1 MLFAGGK
8 AARLWRLL
16 LALFMTAASETL
28 VFNAEP
34 WSLTVGGIFV
44 LLVLVLAGMACSR
57 NGWRRATVLL
67 EGLRVV
73 IAVSLAVTLL
83 QPEWQRI
90 YQPEAKPVLA
100 LLYDVSRSMETAD
113 VQEAASGQM
122 ISRAAAAAP
131 LLDEAVWV
139 AVAERFE
146 IIKQPFSSLEEP
158 AEEAT
163 DLDAALNGVA
173 ENQPQLAAVV
183 LLSDGD
189 RNSGPPPG
197 GAATRLRMRNIPVIA
212 VPIGS
217 ETRQPDVELVGFD
230 VPTFAI
236 AGKPLRIPFTLES
249 SLPRDEVV
257 LLEMTVAETSEVITQ
272 EVLLPAMA
280 RLQEALVWRPK
291 EAGTVRLK
299 LKVPATGGEKNLE
312 NNEIEAPLEIRK
324 EQLRVLIVESFPR
337 WEYRYLRNA
346 LERDPG
352 VEVNTL
358 LFHPDLGQM
367 GAGRGYLPAFPTE
380 ETLTGY
386 DVVFLGDVGV
396 APDQLSVEQ
405 CVTLHKLVRDQATGL
420 VFLPGL
426 RGGQASLWQTPLEEL
441 LPVIWDEVQPRGYG
455 SEVPGR
461 FVLTES
467 GTRSLLTKLE
477 DEEDSSARVWSTLPG
492 FQWYAPALRAKA
504 GSEILATHGT
514 ETNRFGRVPL
524 IVTKTF
530 GAGKILF
537 MGADGAWRWRR
548 GVEDRYHYRFWGQ
561 VVRWMA
567 YQRNM
572 ARGEKL
578 RLFYAPDRPRTGGSI
593 SLNANVM
600 AMTGEPLREGVVVAQ
615 IAAPSGKT
623 TSLRLTPGGEEAW
636 GLFSGSFTATEP
648 GEHQVRLSSAD
659 AGEALDTTISVQGT
673 SKEKRGQPI
682 RLDIL
687 AEIAQLTR
695 GEVVTSLAPESVLA
709 AIQKIPEASP
719 AEQRVLLWAHPGWA
733 GFLILLLSIF
743 WVGRKAAGTF

>member
-1 MLFAGGK
+1 
-8 AARLWRLL
+8 
-16 LALFMTAASETL
+16 MTAASESL

-34 WSLTVGGIFV
+34 WSLAVGAIFV
-44 LLVLVLAGMACSR
+44 LLVVLLAGLACSR
-57 NGWRRATVLL
+57 NDWRRATVLL
-67 EGLRVV
+67 ESLRVL
-73 IAVSLAVTLL
+73 IAIGLAVTLL
-83 QPEWQRI
+83 QPEWLRI
-90 YQPEAKPVLA
+90 YQPETKPVLA
-100 LLYDVSRSMETAD
+100 LLHDVSLSMETQD
-113 VQEAASGQM
+113 VEKEAGAGF
-122 ISRAAAAAP
+122 ISRAAAVQP
-131 LLDEAVWV
+131 LLADAVW
-139 AVAERFE
+139 ATVAERFE
-146 IIKQPFSSLEEP
+146 IIKQPFSSQEEP

-163 DLDAALNGVA
+163 DLDAALSAVA
-173 ENQPQLAAVV
+173 ENQTQLAAIV

-217 ETRQPDVELVGFD
+217 ETRQPDVEVVGFD

-236 AGKPLRIPFTLES
+236 AGKPLRIPFTLEN

-257 LLEMTVAETSEVITQ
+257 LLEMKVSSTGEVVTQ
-272 EVLLPAMA
+272 EVLLPAMS
-280 RLQEALVWRPK
+280 RLQEALVWQPK
-291 EAGTVRLK
+291 DPGTVRLK

-312 NNEIEAPLEIRK
+312 NNEIEAPLDIRK

-352 VEVNTL
+352 VEVSTL
-358 LFHPDLGQM
+358 LFHPGLGQM
-367 GAGRGYLPAFPTE
+367 GAGRGYLPAFPSE
-380 ETLTGY
+380 ETLASF

-396 APDQLSVEQ
+396 APEQLTVEQ

-426 RGGQASLWQTPLEEL
+426 RGSQASLWQTPLEEL
-441 LPVIWDEVQPRGYG
+441 LPVVWDAAQPRGYG

-477 DEEDSSARVWSTLPG
+477 DVDEASARVWSTLPG

-578 RLFYAPDRPRTGGSI
+578 RLFYAPDRPLAGGSI

-600 AMTGEPLREGVVVAQ
+600 SMTGEPLREGVVVAQ
-615 IAAPSGKT
+615 IAAPSGKI
-623 TSLRLTPGGEEAW
+623 TSLRLIAGGEEAW
-636 GLFSGSFTATEP
+636 GLFTGTFTPTEP

-659 AGEALDTTISVQGT
+659 AGEALDTIISVQGT

-682 RLDIL
+682 RRDIL
-687 AEIAQLTR
+687 TEIAQLTR
-695 GEVVTSLAPESVLA
+695 GEVVDGLDPATVLA
-709 AIQKIPEASP
+709 AIQNLPVP
-719 AEQRVLLWAHPGWA
+719 NPTEQRVLLWAHPGWA
-733 GFLILLLSIF
+733 GFLIVLLVAF

>member
-1 MLFAGGK
+1 
-8 AARLWRLL
+8 
-16 LALFMTAASETL
+16 MTPASETL

-34 WSLTVGGIFV
+34 WSLAVGVIFV
-44 LLVLVLAGMACSR
+44 LLVVLLAGLACAR
-57 NGWRRATVLL
+57 NGWRRVTVGL
-67 EGLRVV
+67 EGLRVL
-73 IAVSLAVTLL
+73 IALGLAITLL
-83 QPEWQRI
+83 QPEWLRV

-100 LLYDVSRSMETAD
+100 LLHDVSRSMETMD
-113 VQEAASGQM
+113 VANEAGGSF
-122 ISRAAAAAP
+122 ISRREAVQP
-131 LLDEAVWV
+131 LLDDTVWA

-146 IIKQPFSSLEEP
+146 VVKQPFSSLEEP

-163 DLDAALNGVA
+163 DLDAALSAAA
-173 ENQPQLAAVV
+173 ENQPQLAAIV

-189 RNSGPPPG
+189 RNSGSPPSA
-197 GAATRLRMRNIPVIA
+197 AATRLRMRNVPVIA

-257 LLEMTVAETSEVITQ
+257 LVEMTVVSTGEVVSQ

-291 EAGTVRLK
+291 DPGNVRLQ

-312 NNEIEAPLEIRK
+312 NNQIEAPLDIRK

-352 VEVNTL
+352 VEVSTL
-358 LFHPDLGQM
+358 LFHPGLGQM

-380 ETLTGY
+380 EALTAF

-396 APDQLSVEQ
+396 APDQLSPEQ
-405 CVTLHKLVRDQATGL
+405 CVILHKLVRDQATGL

-426 RGGQASLWQTPLEEL
+426 RGAQSTLWQTPLEEL
-441 LPVIWDEVQPRGYG
+441 LPVIWDAAQPRGFG

-477 DEEDSSARVWSTLPG
+477 DEEEASARVWSSLPG

-504 GSEILATHGT
+504 GSEVLATHGT
-514 ETNRFGRVPL
+514 ESNRFGRVPL

-578 RLFYAPDRPRTGGSI
+578 RLFYAPDRPRTGGSV

-600 AMTGEPLREGVVVAQ
+600 SMTGEPLRDGVVVAQ
-615 IAAPSGKT
+615 IAAPSGQT
-623 TSLRLTPGGEEAW
+623 TSLRLTAGGEEAW
-636 GLFSGSFTATEP
+636 GLFSGSFTPREP
-648 GEHQVRLSSAD
+648 GEHQIRLSSAD
-659 AGEALDTTISVQGT
+659 AGEALETTLSVQGT

-682 RLDIL
+682 RRDLL
-687 AEIAQLTR
+687 EEIAQLTR
-695 GEVVTSLAPESVLA
+695 GEVVTDLTPEAVLT
-709 AIQKIPEASP
+709 AIRKIPQPSP
-719 AEQRVLLWAHPGWA
+719 IEQRVLLWAHPGWA
-733 GFLILLLSIF
+733 GLLILLLGVF